1 MTKLPVKAA
10 TAKVPANRASIP
22 ASAASPTSGW
32 SAKRHMTMGIIAMS
46 VLLGGFGTWAA
57 TANIS
62 GAIISQ
68 GRVAVEDNRQVVQHP
83 DGGVVGEIFV
93 REGDRVDENQIL
105 LRLDDT
111 LLRAEA
117 EIVEDQL
124 RALEARSARLE
135 AERDNQDI
143 FEFDQDLLDAA
154 AEDEEIADA
163 VTGQRNL
170 FDARAESI
178 ATQTEQLSRRK
189 DQISSQIQGIESQRE
204 ALETQLAFIE
214 EELTAQQTLLAQG
227 LTQAPRVLS
236 LQREQARLLGQVGEL
251 QAAVAESEGRIT
263 EIDLQIV
270 RLSTDRREQAI
281 AELRDLRVREV
292 ELGERLRA
300 LEEQL
305 SRLEITAPVA
315 GVVYDLQVFSE
326 RSVIR
331 PADPVLYL
339 VPQDRPLVIRSQV
352 EPIHI
357 DQVFPGQPVTLRL
370 PAFDARTT
378 PELAGR
384 VVRVS
389 PDAFIDEATRRA
401 YYSAD
406 ILPED
411 GEIDRLSQPLLPGMP
426 VEAYLRTEDR
436 TPIAYLVKPLTD
448 YFNRAFRE

>member
-1 MTKLPVKAA
+1 
-10 TAKVPANRASIP
+10 
-22 ASAASPTSGW
+22 
-32 SAKRHMTMGIIAMS
+32 MTMGIIAMS